1 MPTTMPKPGD
11 EAPGFCLPDQDGN
24 EVCLETYRGKWVVL
38 YFYPKDNTPGCTKEA
53 CAFTERLADFKGMD
67 AVVLG
72 VSKDSPGSHRKFA
85 VKHDLE
91 FPLLSD
97 TDHEVIERYGAWQP
111 KKMMGR
117 EFMGS
122 VRCTFLIDPGGE
134 VVAVWPKVKVW
145 GHAAEVRE
153 KLAELKRER

>member
-1 MPTTMPKPGD
+1 MTTTMPNPGD

-24 EVCLETYRGKWVVL
+24 DVCLEEFRGQWVVL

-72 VSKDSPGSHRKFA
+72 VSKDSPESHRKFA
-85 VKHDLE
+85 GKHDLE

-97 TDHEVIERYGAWQP
+97 TEHEAIELYGAWQP

-122 VRCTFLIDPGGE
+122 VRCTFIIDPEGK
-134 VVAVWPKVKVW
+134 VAAVWPKVKVW
-145 GHAAEVRE
+145 GHADEVKAR
-153 KLAELKRER
+153 LAELR

>member
-1 MPTTMPKPGD
+1 MAKAMPKPG
-11 EAPGFCLPDQDGN
+11 EMAPVFCLPDQDGN
-24 EVCLETYRGKWVVL
+24 EVCLAGFRGQWVVL

-72 VSKDSPGSHRKFA
+72 VSRDSPESHRKFA
-85 VKHDLE
+85 ARHGLE

-97 TDHEVIERYGAWQP
+97 PDHMVIEHYGAWQP

-117 EFMGS
+117 EFLGI
-122 VRCTFLIDPGGE
+122 VRSTFLIDPQGR
-134 VVAVWPKVKVW
+134 VAAAWPKVQVW
-145 GHAAEVRE
+145 GHADEVKQ
-153 KLAELKRER
+153 KLAELRG